1 MSKLKPKSKST
12 AGLVSQRQLRA
23 SEMIRHALVE
33 VMRENEI
40 RDPALTGVSV
50 TVTEVR
56 LSPDLKHATC
66 FVEPLGAGVATSDTA
81 NHIDEIVK
89 ALNDHAKFL
98 RGALGRH
105 IDMRFTP
112 DLRFRHDESFAAAE
126 RLNRLLDDPRVRA
139 DVFIPNPPPL
149 GEPIDREAEEG
160 ADPTPGAAQE
170 PPSSASP
177 PHPPKGGE

>member
-1 MSKLKPKSKST
+1 MSNRKPKSKST

-40 RDPALTGVSV
+40 RDPALIGVSV

-66 FVEPLGAGVATSDTA
+66 FVEPLGAGVETSDTA
-81 NHIDEIVK
+81 GHIDEIVK
-89 ALNDHAKFL
+89 ALNEHAKFL

-112 DLRFRHDESFAAAE
+112 DLRFRHDESFEAAA

-139 DVFIPNPPPL
+139 DVFVPPV
-149 GEPIDREAEEG
+149 EG
-160 ADPTPGAAQE
+160 DDGPEIAPGAE
-170 PPSSASP
+170 G
-177 PHPPKGGE
+177 PKES